1 MNDAAAAGYAVGF
14 GLGSIVYLLFLVAI
28 IVGMWKT
35 FEKAGKPGWAAIIPI
50 YNLIVLLEI
59 IGKPMIWLLWLLIP
73 CVNFIFGIWAIN
85 LLSKSF
91 GKSVGFTLGLIF
103 LSFIFFPILGFGD
116 AKYLGPS
123 AADFKG
129 GGNNQFGAGNIN
141 NPFNN
146 PNNPYD
152 PTDPTNPPVV

>member
-1 MNDAAAAGYAVGF
+1 M
-14 GLGSIVYLLFLVAI
+14 SIEASFLQDKKV
-28 IVGMWKT
+28 
-35 FEKAGKPGWAAIIPI
+35 
-50 YNLIVLLEI
+50 
-59 IGKPMIWLLWLLIP
+59 
-73 CVNFIFGIWAIN
+73 
-85 LLSKSF
+85 KSDF
-91 GKSVGFTLGLIF
+91 PVGLIF

-116 AKYLGPS
+116 AKYLGSS
-123 AADFKG
+123 AADSKG